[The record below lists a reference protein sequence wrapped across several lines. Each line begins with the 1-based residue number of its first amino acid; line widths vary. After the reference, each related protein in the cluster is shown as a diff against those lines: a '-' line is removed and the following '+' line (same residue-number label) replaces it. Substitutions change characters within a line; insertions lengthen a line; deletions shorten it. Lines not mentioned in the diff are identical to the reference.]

1 MGWARANVLYDL
13 QKVPPKPGTP
23 LESLMLLVWQMRQT
37 IRLQETRA
45 IVQAILAAGS
55 EDQGMHKAAE
65 EVWNKYTD
73 ELMPYQRGI
82 RKKQDQSAIDFLK
95 KEAAR
100 GPLKVTPLVPLHKPR
115 SKMRKRY
122 ES

>member
-1 MGWARANVLYDL
+1 MLYDL